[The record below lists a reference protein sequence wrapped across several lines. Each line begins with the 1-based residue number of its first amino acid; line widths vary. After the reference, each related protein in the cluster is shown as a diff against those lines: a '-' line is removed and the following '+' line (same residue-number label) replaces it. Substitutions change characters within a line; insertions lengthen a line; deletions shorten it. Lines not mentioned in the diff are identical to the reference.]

1 MSSSFCAM
9 VSEPDEVAILRGLED
24 NTGKAGT
31 ARNSSGMGVER
42 KYHSAI
48 LESGIWECLRF

>member
-48 LESGIWECLRF
+48 LESGIWECL